1 MKISTR
7 LRNLR
12 NEKGLTLREVGAI
25 AEVPTST
32 YRDWEY
38 GKAIT
43 GEPYAKLA
51 EYYGVSL
58 SYLILGTEKQ
68 PLEIV
73 ELILEAK
80 RCLELAVKIARAL

>member
-12 NEKGLTLREVGAI
+12 NEKGLTLREVAAI

-51 EYYGVSL
+51 DHYGVSL
-58 SYLILGTEKQ
+58 SYLILGTEKK

-73 ELILEAK
+73 ELIQEAK
-80 RCLELAVKIARAL
+80 RCLDSAVKMARAL

>member
-12 NEKGLTLREVGAI
+12 IEKGLTLREVA
-25 AEVPTST
+25 AVATVPTST

-51 EYYGVSL
+51 EFYGVSL
-58 SYLILGTEKQ
+58 SFLITGKEEQ
-68 PLEIV
+68 PLEII
-73 ELILEAK
+73 ELIQEAK
-80 RCLELAVKIARAL
+80 RCLDTAVKIARAL